1 MMLPSRIFFHDFFDN
16 FEPWGKM
23 DQILKCD
30 IYEEEG
36 SYIIE
41 MDIPG
46 FKKED
51 IHMEL
56 ENGYLKISAEKKVEM
71 TEDENKKYLR
81 HERQSTTRCERKFYV
96 GEVSEDEVK
105 AQIKDNVLKIS
116 VPKEEP
122 KKESKKVIM
131 IED

>member
-41 MDIPG
+41 MDVPG

-56 ENGYLKISAEKKVEM
+56 EDGYLKISAEKKVEI

-105 AQIKDNVLKIS
+105 AQIKDNILKIS

>member
-1 MMLPSRIFFHDFFDN
+1 MLPSRIFFQDLFDN

-30 IYEEEG
+30 IYEEDG
-36 SYIIE
+36 IYIIE

-56 ENGYLKISAEKKVEM
+56 EEGYLKISAEKKVEM
-71 TEDENKKYLR
+71 EEDDDKKYLR

-96 GEVSEDEVK
+96 GEVSEDKIK
-105 AQIKDNVLKIS
+105 AQIKENILKIS
-116 VPKEEP
+116 IPKEEP
-122 KKESKKVIM
+122 KKESKKVII

>member
-1 MMLPSRIFFHDFFDN
+1 
-16 FEPWGKM
+16 M

-36 SYIIE
+36 TYIIE

-56 ENGYLKISAEKKVEM
+56 EDGYLKISAEKKVEM
-71 TEDENKKYLR
+71 TEDDDKKYLR

-96 GEVSEDEVK
+96 GEVSEEEVK
-105 AQIKDNVLKIS
+105 AQIKENVLKIS
-116 VPKEEP
+116 IPKEET

>member
-1 MMLPSRIFFHDFFDN
+1 MLPSRIFFSDFFND

-36 SYIIE
+36 TYIIE

-56 ENGYLKISAEKKVEM
+56 EDGYLKISAEKKVEM
-71 TEDENKKYLR
+71 TEDDDKKYLR

-96 GEVSEDEVK
+96 GEVSEEEVK
-105 AQIKDNVLKIS
+105 AQIKENVLKIS
-116 VPKEEP
+116 IPKEET